1 METVVYKHDIIGYKN
16 FVPQG
21 ELQKIIDYFESMGHL
36 WNDVAFFESYGMGIP
51 GSDNSATNYGL
62 EADYFGTL
70 RDRYQSAV
78 AESHGRAVRPNTS
91 HAQKWEVGAFAN
103 PHSDNSDFHGNPNA
117 FEINKYVGIL
127 YLNDDYEGGE
137 LYFPHHDI
145 TIKPE
150 AGMFITFPGG
160 HENIHGVTHITE
172 GTRYTMVSFWDY
184 AEAEYSEERKA
195 EWEEEIKQVRQEQ
208 AEEKQKRELEKEL
221 SPLIEEQK
229 KVAIENS
236 RSGNKRIYFLHIQ
249 KTGGRELIQRLT
261 HSDHIVESYMVGYK
275 KIPRKVEHFGFS
287 SERITENTYVFT
299 TLRDPIARAVSQY
312 CHGVCLNS
320 TGLLNSEDKIDMSLL
335 TFDKMWDYFMS
346 RNNFGKFMTISLF
359 EDGFDNINKFVDSDE
374 DYYKSKEEIDEQL
387 SKFDKIIKLEEFS
400 KEKFNVLRRELHNYL
415 DSDSEQLDLVGIN
428 DEDRYFKSLKYNP
441 REVFTNKYSRDLYE
455 SLTEEQLE
463 QLRKYFEFDYY
474 VYGKTNF

>member
-1 METVVYKHDIIGYKN
+1 
-16 FVPQG
+16 
-21 ELQKIIDYFESMGHL
+21 
-36 WNDVAFFESYGMGIP
+36 
-51 GSDNSATNYGL
+51 
-62 EADYFGTL
+62 
-70 RDRYQSAV
+70 
-78 AESHGRAVRPNTS
+78 
-91 HAQKWEVGAFAN
+91 
-103 PHSDNSDFHGNPNA
+103 
-117 FEINKYVGIL
+117 
-127 YLNDDYEGGE
+127 
-137 LYFPHHDI
+137 
-145 TIKPE
+145 
-150 AGMFITFPGG
+150 MFITFPGG

-184 AEAEYSEERKA
+184 ADAEYSEERKA

-208 AEEKQKRELEKEL
+208 ADEKQKRELEKEL

-374 DYYKSKEEIDEQL
+374 DYYKSKEESDEQL